1 MTYAGRRLAIRLFL
15 SKSTRLLLAQTGL
28 RVPFGDI
35 TFVLLEFE
43 MQCHFFLST
52 GEVTR
57 TLQLHFGLCSLRKM
71 QKRRATRDSG
81 FIVSPRLVGS
91 VRMAQ
96 ILH

>member
-1 MTYAGRRLAIRLFL
+1 MRLFL
-15 SKSTRLLLAQTGL
+15 SKSARLLLGQTSL
-28 RVPFGDI
+28 RVPVGDI
-35 TFVLLEFE
+35 TFASLGFG
-43 MQCHFFLST
+43 MQCHFLFHST
-52 GEVTR
+52 GEVPR
-57 TLQLHFGLCSLRKM
+57 TLQLHLGLCCLRKM